1 VRIVFD
7 TNVVLD
13 VLMERE
19 PYVDAAAKLFAL
31 VDVGRIEGM
40 LCATTVTTV
49 HYIAAKGLG
58 ARQARA
64 LIAELLEVFGVAP
77 VDGEVLRRAL
87 GLDFSDFEDAVLHE
101 AARSAGA
108 DLVTRDRSGFVKADL
123 AVYDPRELVAAVIA
137 SQE

>member
-1 VRIVFD
+1 MRIVFD

-19 PYVDAAAKLFAL
+19 PHMDAASKLFAL
-31 VDVGRIEGM
+31 VDGGRIEGL

-58 ARQARA
+58 QRRARA
-64 LIAELLEVFGVAP
+64 LIAKLLAVFEVAP
-77 VDGEVLRRAL
+77 VDGDVLRRAL

-101 AARSAGA
+101 AARGIGA
-108 DLVTRDRSGFVKADL
+108 DIVTRDRSGFVRADL
-123 AVYDPRELVAAVIA
+123 AVYDPHELVAAVIA
-137 SQE
+137 SQA